1 MNGPFQ
7 RRDIGLMVKALDED
21 SSITQSYLGTLLA
34 SYGLTDLEGNREKR
48 ATFLIKS
55 IFDGP
60 NGQENLRELLNE
72 VYWEDSRAD
81 SRRGLASSDRLM
93 QRLNELFDLDEDG
106 IPPIASSYSSS
117 ATANPLAQSTRIH
130 SVAMQPTGGPA
141 VQQSTVPE
149 PSGTTPH
156 NSRVFVVH
164 GRDDYAHQELNKFL
178 HHLGLRVYSWNQAKL
193 DAPGQQPTTL
203 EIVRTGLNHCQA
215 ILVLFT
221 PDDVA
226 NVKPEFVKPN
236 DGPHEINPT
245 GQARQNVIFEAGMA
259 IAAAPTKTLFLR
271 YGETREISDISGHNW
286 TSLSNDWSE
295 RQLLVE
301 QLKKL
306 ELDVDGTKNFGDTN
320 HGDFP
325 PRS

>member
-1 MNGPFQ
+1 M
-7 RRDIGLMVKALDED
+7 DED

-34 SYGLTDLEGNREKR
+34 SYGLDDIEGNREKR

-55 IFDGP
+55 IFNGR

-72 VYWEDSRAD
+72 VYWEDPRSF
-81 SRRGLASSDRLM
+81 SRRGLGSSDRLM
-93 QRLNELFDLDEDG
+93 QRLNELFELDEDG
-106 IPPIASSYSSS
+106 IPPIAGGNHSA
-117 ATANPLAQSTRIH
+117 ATASPPAQSTQTH
-130 SVAMQPTGGPA
+130 SVAVQPTGGPA
-141 VQQSTVPE
+141 VPQTSVLEPASTAA
-149 PSGTTPH
+149 H

-178 HHLGLRVYSWNQAKL
+178 HHVGLRVYSWNQAKL
-193 DAPGQQPTTL
+193 DAPGSQPTTL

-226 NVKPEFVKPN
+226 NVKPEFAKPN

-286 TSLSNDWSE
+286 TSLSNDWAE

-301 QLKKL
+301 ELKKL
-306 ELDVDGTKNFGDTN
+306 GLDIDGTKNFGDTS